1 MADTQYQFYFSDSHH
16 DYRYCPR
23 CATPLTAVNDGLRQR
38 PTCGKCGFVH
48 YLNPPLAATVI
59 LTRGDKVLLAR
70 RTIEPRA
77 GYWTFPGGYVEL
89 GESAEEAAVR
99 EAKEE
104 LGIDVRIDRLLG
116 LHSGAPSSVAVALFE
131 GTILK
136 GEPQPLDEVDA
147 VGFFHP
153 DEAPEVAFKS
163 TWWALEQWA
172 LVQRDRRL
180 RR

>member
-16 DYRYCPR
+16 EYRYCPR
-23 CATPLTAVNDGLRQR
+23 CATPLTAVLDGLRQR
-38 PTCGKCGFVH
+38 PTCPQCGFVQ

-59 LTRGDKVLLAR
+59 LSRGDKVLLAR

-104 LGIDVRIDRLLG
+104 IGVDVRVDRLLG

-131 GTILK
+131 GTIVA
-136 GEPQPLDEVDA
+136 GEPQPLHEVDR
-147 VGFFHP
+147 VGYFHP
-153 DEAPEVAFKS
+153 DEAPEIAFKS